1 MKGSNNCDMED
12 LYNKAQAF
20 YEKGEFQ
27 KALNLFNEI
36 SDSWPDFSVLNYIGC
51 CYIGTEDY
59 KTAESIF
66 ETLISK
72 APDWERL
79 YFNLARIYI
88 ATGQDSKAYKLLKK
102 AIEINPYNEDSY
114 FYMGVYYRIKEQWNE
129 AIEYFLK
136 SEEIDNK
143 GIEVHLNLSTCYVEI
158 GDYEQALSEASKALK
173 INPSDSDALY
183 NTTKILIIMKNYEK
197 AFSVLRDK
205 YTSVH
210 NDIGL
215 LKNLFISALKT
226 NNYDVCIE
234 TAKKILTIDENDE
247 TSKKFLSDELKS

>member
-1 MKGSNNCDMED
+1 M
-12 LYNKAQAF
+12 
-20 YEKGEFQ
+20 
-27 KALNLFNEI
+27 
-36 SDSWPDFSVLNYIGC
+36 
-51 CYIGTEDY
+51 
-59 KTAESIF
+59 
-66 ETLISK
+66 
-72 APDWERL
+72 
-79 YFNLARIYI
+79 
-88 ATGQDSKAYKLLKK
+88 
-102 AIEINPYNEDSY
+102 
-114 FYMGVYYRIKEQWNE
+114 
-129 AIEYFLK
+129 K
-136 SEEIDNK
+136 SEEIDNE

-183 NTTKILIIMKNYEK
+183 NTRKILIIMKNYEK